1 MELTGDQFLKIR
13 RIYRLSQKDVADL
26 TGVSEAFIC
35 MIENGKR
42 KITPKVSR
50 RLINK
55 LSLNPEKVISLLEF
69 YAQTEVVK

>member
-35 MIENGKR
+35 MVENGKR
-42 KITPKVSR
+42 KLTPKVSS
-50 RLINK
+50 RLAGK
-55 LSLNPEKVISLLEF
+55 LDLNPAKVIGLLEF
-69 YAQTEVVK
+69 YAQTEVIK

>member
-35 MIENGKR
+35 MVENGKR
-42 KITPKVSR
+42 KLTPKVST
-50 RLINK
+50 RLADK
-55 LSLNPEKVISLLEF
+55 LNLNPSKVISLLEF
-69 YAQTEVVK
+69 YAQTEVIK

>member
-35 MIENGKR
+35 MVENGKR
-42 KITPKVSR
+42 KLTPKVST
-50 RLINK
+50 RLADK
-55 LSLNPEKVISLLEF
+55 LDLNPAKVISLLEF
-69 YAQTEVVK
+69 YAHTEVIK

>member
-1 MELTGDQFLKIR
+1 MELTGDQVLKIR

-35 MIENGKR
+35 MIEKGKR
-42 KITPKVSR
+42 KITPKVSG
-50 RLINK
+50 RLTDK
-55 LSLNPEKVISLLEF
+55 LALNPDKVISLLEF

>member
-35 MIENGKR
+35 MVENGKR
-42 KITPKVSR
+42 KLTQKAST
-50 RLINK
+50 RLADK
-55 LSLNPEKVISLLEF
+55 LDLNPAKVISLLEF
-69 YAQTEVVK
+69 YAQTEVIK

>member
-1 MELTGDQFLKIR
+1 MELTGHQVLKIR

-42 KITPKVSR
+42 NITPKVSR

>member
-35 MIENGKR
+35 MVENGKR
-42 KITPKVSR
+42 KLTPKVST
-50 RLINK
+50 RLADK
-55 LSLNPEKVISLLEF
+55 LDLNPAKVISLLEF
-69 YAQTEVVK
+69 YAQTEVIK

>member
-42 KITPKVSR
+42 KLTPKVST
-50 RLINK
+50 RLADK
-55 LSLNPEKVISLLEF
+55 LDLNPAKVISLLEF
-69 YAQTEVVK
+69 YAQTEVIK

>member
-35 MIENGKR
+35 MVENGKR
-42 KITPKVSR
+42 KLTPKVST
-50 RLINK
+50 RLADK
-55 LSLNPEKVISLLEF
+55 LDLNTAKVISLLEF
-69 YAQTEVVK
+69 YAQTEVIK

>member
-1 MELTGDQFLKIR
+1 MELTGDQVLKIR

-55 LSLNPEKVISLLEF
+55 LSLNPAKVISLLEF